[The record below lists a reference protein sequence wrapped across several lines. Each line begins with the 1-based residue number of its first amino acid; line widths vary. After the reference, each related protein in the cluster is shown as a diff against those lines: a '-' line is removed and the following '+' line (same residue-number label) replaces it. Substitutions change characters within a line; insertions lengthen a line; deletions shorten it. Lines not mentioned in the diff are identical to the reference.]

1 MEDASIEDKQKF
13 LCETILDKGYD
24 SNQFVQ
30 FLINKRGE
38 DGADIAN
45 WTMNDLKQVVTEFTN
60 PNGGQ
65 AEKEQAKKDQQ
76 KASMFGLMN
85 DPQPKNEVQN
95 ENPKPKPQEQQ
106 NKEKHESIQ
115 NRSNNKNIEPK
126 KQIKNEE
133 NNNLNNINNDN
144 INKNSTIN
152 KQNSGNIVNSDIEY
166 GVIISENKKCKPTE
180 ITDLSKHDIIKITIS
195 NPEKKDAGFFNKS
208 YITYLVSTSPV
219 SYKVRRRYSDFVWL
233 RTTLQNHFPSNVI
246 PPIPKKN
253 TIGVDKFADSFS
265 LKRARGLEKFMNYLA
280 NDPIIK
286 NSQLFYD
293 FLFIGAETDFNCK
306 KKVYEKVKQLTDV
319 QDFREVDENAKLL
332 INREKEGYLENIKD
346 YASINTHLF
355 KKINY
360 SFKLLFDEMNTVINR
375 MEEISKLWAQLNKA
389 GEKYFDNNTTC
400 ESYKQMSNLFKI
412 WSKTLKEQNTVINV
426 DIREHFKYS
435 RKTIQSI
442 KVLVNSVETY
452 RHKYHKGVK
461 SLINKKEDLF
471 KRGDP
476 SKWELDPKDKKD
488 ISKIGVDKKLA
499 LVKICSKE
507 TLNVIGLKEFY
518 GYYLNKAIN
527 EYERMRNLMG
537 SINKNVIITNINK
550 LTDILGQFHICV
562 GEIKSALDIAAN
574 IKVNDNKCQL
584 NRIPYDEN
592 LLK

>member
-1 MEDASIEDKQKF
+1 M
-13 LCETILDKGYD
+13 
-24 SNQFVQ
+24 
-30 FLINKRGE
+30 
-38 DGADIAN
+38 
-45 WTMNDLKQVVTEFTN
+45 
-60 PNGGQ
+60 
-65 AEKEQAKKDQQ
+65 
-76 KASMFGLMN
+76 
-85 DPQPKNEVQN
+85 
-95 ENPKPKPQEQQ
+95 
-106 NKEKHESIQ
+106 
-115 NRSNNKNIEPK
+115 
-126 KQIKNEE
+126 
-133 NNNLNNINNDN
+133 
-144 INKNSTIN
+144 
-152 KQNSGNIVNSDIEY
+152 
-166 GVIISENKKCKPTE
+166 
-180 ITDLSKHDIIKITIS
+180 
-195 NPEKKDAGFFNKS
+195 
-208 YITYLVSTSPV
+208 
-219 SYKVRRRYSDFVWL
+219 
-233 RTTLQNHFPSNVI
+233 
-246 PPIPKKN
+246 
-253 TIGVDKFADSFS
+253 
-265 LKRARGLEKFMNYLA
+265 
-280 NDPIIK
+280 
-286 NSQLFYD
+286 
-293 FLFIGAETDFNCK
+293 
-306 KKVYEKVKQLTDV
+306 
-319 QDFREVDENAKLL
+319 DENAKLL
-332 INREKEGYLENIKD
+332 INGEKEGYLENIKD

-355 KKINY
+355 KKMNY

-499 LVKICSKE
+499 VLKICSKE

-537 SINKNVIITNINK
+537 SLNKNVIITNINK
-550 LTDILGQFHICV
+550 ITDILGQFHICV

-574 IKVNDNKCQL
+574 IKINDNKCQL